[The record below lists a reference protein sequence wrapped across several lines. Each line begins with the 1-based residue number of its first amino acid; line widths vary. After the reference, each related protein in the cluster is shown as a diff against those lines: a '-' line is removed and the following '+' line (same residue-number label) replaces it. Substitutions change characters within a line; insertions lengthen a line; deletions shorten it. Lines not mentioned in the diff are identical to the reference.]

1 MLGHRTYAQAPDLCA
16 GSGLMHRRRAYTRAG
31 RTVRCGPFFLFRLD
45 NMPQKHL
52 ISNGMNT
59 HSTCSS
65 SLSCVPR
72 SAITYQRMQKD
83 LAEFHLYGDTQCSG
97 ARNAPESSPML
108 GHLLSGQ
115 LHSVPLHSDSCTRVR
130 LARGRRTYAPASDVC
145 TRAGLVFRR
154 RTYARAPDFGT
165 GAGLMYRRRSCAPAP
180 VLCTGRRTYA
190 EAPDLCRGAGLMRG
204 RRTYA

>member
-1 MLGHRTYAQAPDLCA
+1 
-16 GSGLMHRRRAYTRAG
+16 
-31 RTVRCGPFFLFRLD
+31 
-45 NMPQKHL
+45 
-52 ISNGMNT
+52 MNT
-59 HSTCSS
+59 HGSS

-72 SAITYQRMQKD
+72 STITYQRMQKD

-165 GAGLMYRRRSCAPAP
+165 GAGLCTGAGVVHRRLSCAQGAA
-180 VLCTGRRTYA
+180 LTQNRQTYA
-190 EAPDLCRGAGLMRG
+190 EAPDLSLCAGAGLMHRHMILISYRESTG
-204 RRTYA
+204 SY